1 MRIKQIGNITKPRKN
16 FDNPNDGRVYCP
28 SGISPSITTCGGG
41 NREPMI
47 VDEKIIVSSRGRN
60 PDNPSDRT
68 AGANMEQRL
77 EPTKEGLCGTI
88 TSVQKDN
95 MVLERIAIKQA
106 TKEGTIEVAAGGVAD
121 LSYPTSKTRRGRVQD
136 GGNVC
141 PTIMAENQELC
152 RVESVMRIRKLTP
165 RECWLLQDY
174 SEEDFVKAQSVNSNT
189 QLYKQAGNGITK
201 AVLMAIFTNLNI
213 HPTGEGER

>member
-1 MRIKQIGNITKPRKN
+1 MKIKQIGNITKPRKK

-28 SGISPSITTCGGG
+28 SGISPSINTCGGG

-47 VDEKIIVSSRGRN
+47 IDEKVIVASRGRN

-77 EPTKEGLCGTI
+77 EPNEHGVCNAL

-95 MVLERIAIKQA
+95 MVLEKIRSGIGGSKAPEMQYIKDGP
-106 TKEGTIEVAAGGVAD
+106 EGGGVWIDA
-121 LSYPTSKTRRGRVQD
+121 RV
-136 GGNVC
+136 
-141 PTIMAENQELC
+141 
-152 RVESVMRIRKLTP
+152 RIRKLTP
-165 RECWLLQDY
+165 LECWRLQDY
-174 SEEDFVKAQSVNSNT
+174 SDSDFKKAQAVNSNT

-201 AVLMAIFTNLNI
+201 AVLMAIFANLNI